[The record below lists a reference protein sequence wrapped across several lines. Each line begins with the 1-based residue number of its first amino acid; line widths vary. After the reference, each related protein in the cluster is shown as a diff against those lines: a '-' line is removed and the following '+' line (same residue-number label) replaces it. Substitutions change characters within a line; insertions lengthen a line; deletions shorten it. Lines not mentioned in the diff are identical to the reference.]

1 MSRKKPS
8 INKQEN
14 RKHCCVR
21 FLKYVMLSQE
31 NLFSKLQDGMIP
43 VTTMYILFTVINF
56 FGGQGDYGQAED
68 PRLLLYDDW
77 KVTPFF
83 LLEGLL

>member
-21 FLKYVMLSQE
+21 FFKYVMLSKE
-31 NLFSKLQDGMIP
+31 NFFSKLQDGMIP
-43 VTTMYILFTVINF
+43 VTTMYLLNTVINF

-83 LLEGLL
+83 LLEGIL

>member
-1 MSRKKPS
+1 
-8 INKQEN
+8 
-14 RKHCCVR
+14 
-21 FLKYVMLSQE
+21 MLSQE

-68 PRLLLYDDW
+68 PRLLLYDD
-77 KVTPFF
+77 
-83 LLEGLL
+83 